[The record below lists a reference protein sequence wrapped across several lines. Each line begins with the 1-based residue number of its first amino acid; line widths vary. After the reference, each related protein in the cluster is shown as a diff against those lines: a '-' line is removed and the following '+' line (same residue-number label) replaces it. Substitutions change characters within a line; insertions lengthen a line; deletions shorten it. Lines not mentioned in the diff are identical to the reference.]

1 MILRRV
7 GILSLG
13 KFMGFLYG
21 LLGLLIGAVFSL
33 ISLLGFA
40 AQNQGQGQGPEQGQ
54 GAAWFLGVGVA
65 SIIIFPLL
73 YGFLGFLGG
82 IIMGALF
89 NLAASVAGGIE
100 IELIRGDE
108 RLIQPRPEPF
118 GENPFRG

>member
-1 MILRRV
+1 MLRPLSRLQDDLSVMDLESFEEEVSEMILRRV

-40 AQNQGQGQGPEQGQ
+40 AQNQGQGQGQGQ
-54 GAAWFLGVGVA
+54 GQAAWFLGVGVA

-73 YGFLGFLGG
+73 YGFFGFLGG
-82 IIMGALF
+82 IIYRRAF
-89 NLAASVAGGIE
+89 
-100 IELIRGDE
+100 
-108 RLIQPRPEPF
+108 
-118 GENPFRG
+118 